1 MSKPPSPRMRKVNEL
16 LREILAE
23 EVTELKDPRIGFV
36 TITGVD
42 TAPNLRNATVFF
54 SVLGDEDATRET
66 GEALTHAHSRPQRAI
81 ARQARLKYTPVLEFE
96 PDLAIEQGLR
106 INEII
111 RHLHDEDDTDTEETA
126 R

>member
-54 SVLGDEDATRET
+54 SVLGDDDAMRTT
-66 GEALTHAHSRPQRAI
+66 GEALTHAHSRLQRAI

-111 RHLHDEDDTDTEETA
+111 RHLHDEDDTDDEETG